1 MLARRWWWSCV
12 YVAADVVSFVVSS
25 LAGNSA
31 LAWRM
36 GLGWLLLVGYVVVL
50 AKTRTPRGQWGSR
63 LRGELER
70 PDFWRETRM
79 LSRGR
84 QGEGPGVYPDVVDA
98 ARRDAS
104 DWLSGIGITALCA
117 VFFLA
122 PAFYEPPASAAFPV
136 LGGAFGILTVWGLS
150 RARLVMSRLDRK
162 DPTCVDHRQR
172 SA

>member
-12 YVAADVVSFVVSS
+12 YVASDFVAFALSS
-25 LAGNSA
+25 LAGNAA

-50 AKTRTPRGQWGSR
+50 AKTRTPRGPWGSR

-70 PDFWRETRM
+70 PDFWRETRT
-79 LSRGR
+79 LSGGR
-84 QGEGPGVYPDVVDA
+84 RSEGSGVCQDVVDA

-104 DWLSGIGITALCA
+104 DWLSGIGITALGA

-122 PAFYEPPASAAFPV
+122 PAFYEPPAPATFAV

-150 RARLVMSRLDRK
+150 
-162 DPTCVDHRQR
+162 
-172 SA
+172 